1 MALDVYTL
9 FICELY
15 VLGFL
20 SIIMLFAWSGA
31 QYDRVLG
38 YTAVA
43 IMATMAAVWLSS
55 LRSEGQQFLPIAVGN
70 TLVML
75 AYGMLLCAFRVFAG
89 RRPGVSW
96 LFGALI
102 WALLCCFPS
111 FYYSMPKRIM
121 VSCVLCISYTAALII
136 MLARSRAYLQM
147 TFWPAQLLLWI
158 HLGFHLTRM
167 CFDGGTTS
175 HNHGAIGGTAFSG
188 YVILESIL
196 FVIGLTLTILAM
208 VNERTQIRYKQASL
222 RDPLTGVWNRRAL
235 FAQAKIAEKNAQ
247 QQRAMLTAM
256 VFDLDN
262 FKSIN
267 DRFGHSQG
275 DRVLLDFCRIV
286 KKILPAE
293 CTFSRLG
300 GEEFA
305 ALFNGSVQEAQ
316 AMCEEIRL
324 LAMISRPDNIEYTV
338 SVGIAAGH
346 APHTFSSLMMAA
358 DEALYQA
365 KAGGRNRT
373 EMIAPAPLPAAPERE
388 RLA

>member
-20 SIIMLFAWSGA
+20 SIMMLFAWSGA

-38 YTAVA
+38 FTAVA
-43 IMATMAAVWLSS
+43 IMATMTAVWLSS
-55 LRSEGQQFLPIAVGN
+55 LRDQGQIFLAVAVGN

-75 AYGMLLCAFRVFAG
+75 GYGMLLCAFRVFAG
-89 RRPGVSW
+89 QRPGFSW
-96 LFGALI
+96 LFGALL

-111 FYYSMPKRIM
+111 FYHSMPKRIM
-121 VSCVLCISYTAALII
+121 VSCLLCISYTAALIVPLI
-136 MLARSRAYLQM
+136 RTRATLQI
-147 TFWPAQLLLWI
+147 TFWPAQLLLWF

-167 CFDGGTTS
+167 CFDSGTPS
-175 HNHGAIGGTAFSG
+175 HSHGATGDTPFSSL
-188 YVILESIL
+188 VILESIL
-196 FVIGLTLTILAM
+196 FVIGLTFTILAM

-235 FAQAKIAEKNAQ
+235 FAQARKAEKRSVQ
-247 QQRAMLTAM
+247 QQMMLAAL
-256 VFDLDN
+256 VFDLDH

-267 DRFGHSQG
+267 DRFGHGQG

-286 KKILPAE
+286 TSVLPME
-293 CTFSRLG
+293 STFSRLG

-305 ALFNGSVQEAQ
+305 AFFCGDVEKAQ
-316 AMCEEIRL
+316 RLCEEIRL
-324 LAMISRPDNIEYTV
+324 LVMISRPDNIEYTV

-346 APHTFSSLMMAA
+346 PPHTFSSLMTAA

-373 EMIAPAPLPAAPERE
+373 ETLVPAPLTTA
-388 RLA
+388 LATEKN